1 MYSCEFPYPIMVI
14 SVKIGREEKEK
25 ELYKQGVKMM
35 TGKFTQTAE
44 PNSWE
49 LTNSRPIALESAWN
63 EPTRPFAC
71 VRQLFSLIYLRGLW
85 QWDQDLFLVHELA
98 FLALIPYDVMS
109 CSVLMQG
116 GES

>member
-1 MYSCEFPYPIMVI
+1 MVI

-49 LTNSRPIALESAWN
+49 LTNSRKTIGVSAHYQ
-63 EPTRPFAC
+63 TRPSAC
-71 VRQLFSLIYLRGLW
+71 GLQFSSLVCLRSPW
-85 QWDQDLFLVHELA
+85 QWDQDLSLMYELA
-98 FLALIPYDVMS
+98 FWTPFPMVQYFLSLDS
-109 CSVLMQG
+109 
-116 GES
+116 GERDMFCLNLL